1 MSMKEDHSSSPGR
14 ADRHRPAHF
23 KQTPTPAPLP
33 QNYSE
38 FLAQFPLLDVLAGA
52 FYKRLAPSGG
62 LRYVE
67 DAVMAGAGA
76 LATDWP
82 RISDGRSLAQVLS
95 YAIKAG
101 VNDIRHFRCHEGR
114 TCSMNDSHE
123 RPDATI
129 VDFTTE
135 DFDLLQRGLDGLDPV
150 DRAIVTMTIGQSM
163 SDRDVAKLLDIPPTT
178 LRRRAQKAI
187 ELLQECFDSK
197 AF

>member
-1 MSMKEDHSSSPGR
+1 MSMKEDHSSSPGQ

-135 DFDLLQRGLDGLDPV
+135 DFDLLVLDLGLPRMDGLDVLARLRARRDAVNRALPV
-150 DRAIVTMTIGQSM
+150 LILSAMVRTRQTIVLTVSLGFGRAP
-163 SDRDVAKLLDIPPTT
+163 A
-178 LRRRAQKAI
+178 
-187 ELLQECFDSK
+187 
-197 AF
+197 